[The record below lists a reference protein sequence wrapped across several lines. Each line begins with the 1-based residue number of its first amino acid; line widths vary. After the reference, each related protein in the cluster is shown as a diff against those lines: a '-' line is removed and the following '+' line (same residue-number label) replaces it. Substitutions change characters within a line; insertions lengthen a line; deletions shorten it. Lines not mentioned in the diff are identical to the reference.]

1 MLASDMIADE
11 RARELLR
18 AALRLFSNESL
29 IDPVETA
36 SSPSRPRDRIDF
48 AEKLYNLRSAR
59 AETFGHDLFGEPA
72 WDILLDLFIQK
83 GRGRRVSVTSAC
95 IASNVPAT
103 TALRWISILGD
114 HGLIEKR
121 NDPED
126 KRRTFLEI
134 SERGLREMTLFL
146 TRLSSSCEPDNGRP

>member
-1 MLASDMIADE
+1 MIADE

-18 AALRLFSNESL
+18 AAFDLFSDEPL

-114 HGLIEKR
+114 RGLIEKR

-134 SERGLREMTLFL
+134 SERGLREMTHFL
-146 TRLSSSCEPDNGRP
+146 TNLSSSRESDNGRP